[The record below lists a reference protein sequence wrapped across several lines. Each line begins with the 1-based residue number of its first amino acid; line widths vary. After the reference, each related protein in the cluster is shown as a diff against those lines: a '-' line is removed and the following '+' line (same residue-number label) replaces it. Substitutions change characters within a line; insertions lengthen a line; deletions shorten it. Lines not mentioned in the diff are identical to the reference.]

1 MLTSLAHEFVSR
13 GVDVDLIVAR
23 RGGPLQGI
31 VPEGVNLIELDQTGD
46 LIARCAVA
54 IADPGGLPAL
64 VRARWHTTDLPP
76 TTRHI
81 LALARYLRRRRPT
94 ALLAASVYE
103 NLEAVRARSL
113 ALVRTRLVLSEH
125 AALSAHLGDRG
136 GRRFARVMPQVR
148 RLYPRADKV
157 IAVSRGVAEDFRAA
171 GGLPPSLLEVI
182 YNPVWTTDLE
192 ARAAVFVA
200 DPWFAADAPPV
211 ILGVGRLVKQK
222 DFPTLVRAF
231 ALLRKCR
238 CARLVVL
245 GSALDEGK
253 THTRQREL
261 NELAAELGV
270 AADVRFP
277 GSVPDALPYMAR
289 AAVFVLSSRYE
300 GFGNVLVEALAC
312 GTPVVSTDCPSGP
325 AEISRLWAVW
335 CPGAGWR
342 HRAYGRGDRRCA
354 RPIASQGA
362 PARAGALVREGRSS
376 GEVPACSARQPDS
389 GDGDAQ
395 HAGSDLKSEEQQFL
409 LMLALISSGRPI
421 LDTGLKGLW
430 HIRSGQPGAGP
441 NSDPQRARR

>member
-1 MLTSLAHEFVSR
+1 MSATKQAIIGLFFRHLEHGGIARVLTSLAHEFVSR

-31 VPEGVNLIELDQTGD
+31 VPEGVNLIELDQTTD

-157 IAVSRGVAEDFRAA
+157 IAVSRGVAEDLRAA

-192 ARAAVFVA
+192 ARAAVSIA

-231 ALLRKCR
+231 ALLRRRR

-245 GSALDEGK
+245 GSALDAGK

-261 NELAAELGV
+261 NGLAAELGV

-325 AEISRLWAVW
+325 AEVLDCGR
-335 CPGAGWR
+335 
-342 HRAYGRGDRRCA
+342 YGVLVPVGDIERMAAAIGDALDRSPA
-354 RPIASQGA
+354 KEHLR
-362 PARAGALVREGRSS
+362 ARARSFARDVAAERYLRALLGNPVQVTATHSMPEAPS
-376 GEVPACSARQPDS
+376 
-389 GDGDAQ
+389 
-395 HAGSDLKSEEQQFL
+395 
-409 LMLALISSGRPI
+409 
-421 LDTGLKGLW
+421 
-430 HIRSGQPGAGP
+430 
-441 NSDPQRARR
+441 RARNSNSY